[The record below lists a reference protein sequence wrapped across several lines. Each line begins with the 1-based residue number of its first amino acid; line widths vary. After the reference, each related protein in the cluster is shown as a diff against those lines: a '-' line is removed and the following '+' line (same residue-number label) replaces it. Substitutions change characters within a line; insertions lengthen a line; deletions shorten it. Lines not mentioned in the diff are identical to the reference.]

1 VCTEAAMQCV
11 RENIELLDVEAE
23 TLDAE
28 VLNSM
33 YVTNDHFKLS
43 SEKQNPS
50 SLRDVNV

>member
-1 VCTEAAMQCV
+1 MQCV

-33 YVTNDHFKLS
+33 YVANDHFKLS